1 MSMEATLYSALASLA
16 PAYPLI
22 APQGA
27 ATPRITYLTVSGRE
41 WETLANGGGAPRV
54 RVQIDIWSGNYL
66 QTKTL
71 ATQAKA
77 AIRAALAVGEITDNP
92 DMHEPDTNLFRASFD
107 VAVWA

>member
-1 MSMEATLYSALASLA
+1 MSMEATLFNTLDALA
-16 PAYPLI
+16 PTYPLI

-27 ATPRITYLTVSGRE
+27 TTPRITYLTVSGRE

-54 RVQIDIWSGNYL
+54 RMQIDIWSGNYM

-71 ATQAKA
+71 ATEAKTA
-77 AIRAALAVGEITDNP
+77 LRAALVVGEITDNP